1 MKWILFL
8 SIASS
13 LAACERITED
23 SARHVGCARLD
34 SLTDGP
40 TLKGEE
46 LCKALVIS
54 SHENGLFLVEFHDE
68 QKRKRWAVVVGGSGA
83 SEISTMDDDER

>member
-1 MKWILFL
+1 M
-8 SIASS
+8 
-13 LAACERITED
+13 
-23 SARHVGCARLD
+23 
-34 SLTDGP
+34 
-40 TLKGEE
+40 KGEE

-68 QKRKRWAVVVGGSGA
+68 QKRKRWAVVVGGSGT